1 MEEENKITNSEETAF
16 VTRIFFGFK
25 WSQDNFQKLWKFR
38 EISLKQIEE
47 NQRQSQTIA
56 DERLPSWSLS
66 LITKTIWIIFTTE
79 NESQTCPL
87 PFVGIV
93 VTSKSENIKKKH
105 YAGARA
111 NIEQKPHGA
120 SLNSKN
126 KSDVSKFVVELP

>member
-25 WSQDNFQKLWKFR
+25 WSQGNFHKLWKFR

-93 VTSKSENIKKKH
+93 VTSKSENIKKNITL
-105 YAGARA
+105 ARA
-111 NIEQKPHGA
+111 PT
-120 SLNSKN
+120 LSKN
-126 KSDVSKFVVELP
+126 LMEPP